1 MIFSLQRL
9 SKVFLVNE
17 SIFRPAILLKV
28 TIIISCQWNKICPPI
43 PRYDNIGGER
53 WSNTGLARGALLIMR
68 GWGCFFHCAVLK
80 TQTSKNGT
88 LLRNPSFIV
97 TLFFDIE

>member
-28 TIIISCQWNKICPPI
+28 TIIISSQGNKICPPI
-43 PRYDNIGGER
+43 PRDDNIGGER
-53 WSNTGLARGALLIMR
+53 WSITDLARGASLIMR
-68 GWGCFFHCAVLK
+68 DWGCFFHYAVY
-80 TQTSKNGT
+80 TSK
-88 LLRNPSFIV
+88 
-97 TLFFDIE
+97 